1 MAKQHKQSIKEKLQ
15 NHLEFIYKDRYN
27 NDLLEKTQ
35 QLIEKYAAK
44 VPQKE
49 QKWSHEDSILITYGD
64 SVVDKD
70 EKPLKTLERFLTDY
84 IKETISTVHIL
95 PFFPYSSD
103 DGFSVIDYYAVR
115 GDLGGWEDI
124 EHLGQKY
131 DLMADLVLNHISV
144 KSEWFQ
150 NFLENKSPGKDYF
163 IEKDPGEDLSQVVRP
178 RSTPLLTAF
187 ETKQG
192 KKHVWTTFSSDQAD
206 LNFKNPDVYLA
217 MLEIMLFYLSK
228 GIRIIRLDAIAFL
241 WKEDKTSCLH
251 LPETH
256 EFVRLFRD
264 IFDYLSPGL
273 ILLTETN
280 VPNKENLSYF
290 GKGDEAHMIY
300 QFNMPPLLLYS
311 FFSEDSHYF
320 NNWAA
325 ALPEPPSGSTYLNF
339 TASHDGIG
347 VRPLEG
353 VVPEE
358 KKEKLFGN
366 IRKNGGM
373 ISTKSNPDGSTS
385 PYELNTTYL
394 DALKET
400 RFSGNKHQVERFISS
415 QAVMMAFKGVP
426 AFYIHSL
433 LGTENDYE
441 GYKKTGR
448 ARTLN
453 RKQWSFNEISG
464 LLQTETSHKT
474 ILNRL
479 LHLADIR
486 KRQAAFHPDADQE
499 WLDLGSNFIAF
510 RRRSQSQEIIS
521 LTNVTGHKQGI
532 VVESQLAT
540 TELIANE
547 REPQGYSELIIPPFS
562 TRWFSAYPGTLE
574 IKED

>member
-1 MAKQHKQSIKEKLQ
+1 MTTINKQQFLEKLQ
-15 NHLEFIYKDRYN
+15 KHLQFIYKNEYSEELTTKARK
-27 NDLLEKTQ
+27 LV
-35 QLIEKYAAK
+35 EKYADK
-44 VPQKE
+44 IPE
-49 QKWSHEDSILITYGD
+49 HPEKWSHKDSVLITYGD
-64 SVVDKD
+64 SIKGKK
-70 EKPLKTLERFLTDY
+70 EKPLKTLAQFLDKYTG
-84 IKETISTVHIL
+84 KTMSTVHIL

-103 DGFSVIDYYAVR
+103 DGFSVIDYYKVR
-115 GDLGGWEDI
+115 GDLGDWNDI
-124 EHLGQKY
+124 ENLGKKY
-131 DLMADLVLNHISV
+131 DLMSDLVLNHASV
-144 KSEWFQ
+144 QSQWFQ
-150 NFLENKSPGKDYF
+150 NFQENKSPGKDYF
-163 IEKDPGEDLSQVVRP
+163 IVKDPDEDLSQVVRP

-187 ETKQG
+187 DTKDG
-192 KKHVWTTFSSDQAD
+192 KKYVWTTFGDDQAD
-206 LNFKNPDVYLA
+206 LNFKNPDVFLT
-217 MLEIMLFYLSK
+217 MLDIMLFYLSK

-241 WKEDKTSCLH
+241 WKEDHTSCMH

-256 EFVRLFRD
+256 EFVKLFRD

-290 GKGDEAHMIY
+290 GNGDEAHMIY

-320 NNWAA
+320 NEWAST
-325 ALPEPPSGSTYLNF
+325 LPELPESNTYFNF

-353 VVPEE
+353 IVPDE
-358 KKEKLFGN
+358 KKEKMFDS
-366 IRKNGGM
+366 IRKNGGL

-400 RFSGNKHQVERFISS
+400 QFSSKENQIERFISS

-441 GYKKTGR
+441 GYQQTGR
-448 ARTLN
+448 ARSLN
-453 RKQWSFNEISG
+453 RKQWTYKEITR
-464 LLQTETSHKT
+464 LLEEDTRHKHV
-474 ILNRL
+474 LKRL
-479 LHLADIR
+479 LHLIEIR
-486 KRQAAFHPDADQE
+486 KQQEAFHPDAEQH

-510 RRRSQSQEIIS
+510 KRSAKNQEIIAI
-521 LTNVTGHKQGI
+521 TNVTGHNQGI
-532 VVESQLAT
+532 VVESQLAAS
-540 TELIANE
+540 ELIMND
-547 REPQGYSELIIPPFS
+547 REPQGYSELIMPPFS
-562 TRWFSAYPGTLE
+562 TRWFSSFPGMLE